1 MSPICRLIDFCIRT
15 FCSTGGWNCAAVSND
30 GLGFMR
36 VVGREQSIVSRA
48 NSPAIVTFVRVFW
61 AKYCELRR
69 GEGPLGSGHRAP
81 AQQPGVCS
89 GQWRAPSGGARQ
101 LRFLCVPW
109 WWTSCLAA
117 WPELSQREL
126 FHSLRWCRVQCLL
139 LLSTRPGDTGVN
151 TLDTENKTLPPP
163 ERYLLPGVMFS
174 PGLVTINTL
183 AAQREGVGG
192 ENVISQPL

>member
-1 MSPICRLIDFCIRT
+1 MLYIREFNGRQLMSPICRLIDFCVRT

-61 AKYCELRR
+61 AKYCEVRR

-117 WPELSQREL
+117 WPGLSQREL

-139 LLSTRPGDTGVN
+139 LLS
-151 TLDTENKTLPPP
+151 
-163 ERYLLPGVMFS
+163 
-174 PGLVTINTL
+174 LVTLGSTL
-183 AAQREGVGG
+183 WTLRIKPSPHLSCIYCRV
-192 ENVISQPL
+192 